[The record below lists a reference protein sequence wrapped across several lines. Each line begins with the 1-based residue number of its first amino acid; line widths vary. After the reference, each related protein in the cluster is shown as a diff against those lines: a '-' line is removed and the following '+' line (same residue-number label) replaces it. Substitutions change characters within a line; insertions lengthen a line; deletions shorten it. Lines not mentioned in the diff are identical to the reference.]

1 MLATFQ
7 TTRCRPSSWQWLWTR
22 KNISVAVIKILEVK
36 TYFSY
41 DTEIDHWKGGLH
53 PMNKQTVSER
63 LAVAGMNV
71 AYVLTRL
78 QKYLMFT
85 EKYFR
90 YGHTKYETRGP
101 WPTTVTLDSE

>member
-1 MLATFQ
+1 MITILTSDWSSGGTRPPMLATFQ

-22 KNISVAVIKILEVK
+22 NKNIFVAVTRLFVLKQ
-36 TYFSY
+36 YFSY

-71 AYVLTRL
+71 AYVLTRM
-78 QKYLMFT
+78 QKY
-85 EKYFR
+85 
-90 YGHTKYETRGP
+90 
-101 WPTTVTLDSE
+101 

>member
-1 MLATFQ
+1 MITILTSDWSSGGTRPPMLATFP

-22 KNISVAVIKILEVK
+22 NKNIFVAVTRLFVLKQ
-36 TYFSY
+36 YFSY

-78 QKYLMFT
+78 QKY
-85 EKYFR
+85 
-90 YGHTKYETRGP
+90 
-101 WPTTVTLDSE
+101 